1 MELSL
6 SSSKS
11 NPIFDI
17 VDHWIRRVLVI
28 DDDETIL
35 QMVCSKLEY
44 EGYEVWPAS
53 GGKNALEIIDRRGLP
68 HLAIVDIHMPGMDG
82 FEFCEIV
89 QQYADLPI
97 IFLTAVDDEETIIRG
112 IKYFAEDYVTKPFS
126 PRQLAARVERIL
138 HRISDF
144 SYAEGSKVRIDA
156 VLDIDLAHQLAMVD
170 GEPVKLTPIE
180 NKILHILMRNAP
192 RVVTIRSLLE
202 RTWPQEEVAEDA
214 LRVHMHRLRNKI
226 EKNSNSIKYII
237 TERGTGYRFQIDK

>member
-1 MELSL
+1 
-6 SSSKS
+6 
-11 NPIFDI
+11 
-17 VDHWIRRVLVI
+17 
-28 DDDETIL
+28 
-35 QMVCSKLEY
+35 
-44 EGYEVWPAS
+44 
-53 GGKNALEIIDRRGLP
+53 
-68 HLAIVDIHMPGMDG
+68 MPGMDG

-202 RTWPQEEVAEDA
+202 RTWPQEEVAEDV

-226 EKNSNSIKYII
+226 EKNSNATKYII